1 MRAFEIL
8 VVAAGALLCGCVTYH
23 PNPLDPG
30 AVTRAIET
38 RSLDDPG
45 LLAFI
50 RAAQPAV
57 AEAAAPRWDLTR
69 LTLAAVYFHPNLD
82 IARSK
87 LRQAQGAEVTGHQ
100 IPNPS
105 LNFEDL
111 SVGPALSGPAY
122 TVGPVINFI
131 IETGGRRTYRTTEE
145 RCLWRRRR
153 RSAPHC
159 WSGDSLFRM
168 RS

>member
-122 TVGPVINFI
+122 TVGPV
-131 IETGGRRTYRTTEE
+131 
-145 RCLWRRRR
+145 
-153 RSAPHC
+153 
-159 WSGDSLFRM
+159 
-168 RS
+168 